1 MMIFLYRT
9 KEFYAVLQKMSIK
22 DRILVDSDFASVGSM
37 DHAGLLIM
45 KEMQIG
51 LFLYMITEESSL

>member
-1 MMIFLYRT
+1 
-9 KEFYAVLQKMSIK
+9 
-22 DRILVDSDFASVGSM
+22 M

-51 LFLYMITEESSL
+51 LFLYMITEESSYNVGLASLLTY